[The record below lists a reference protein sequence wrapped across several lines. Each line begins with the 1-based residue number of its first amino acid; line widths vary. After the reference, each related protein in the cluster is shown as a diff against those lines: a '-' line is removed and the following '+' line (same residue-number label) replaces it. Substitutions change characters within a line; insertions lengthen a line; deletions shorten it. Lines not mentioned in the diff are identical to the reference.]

1 MYCNKNYQKKKKK
14 KKKIDE
20 NLKKQIF
27 NAYKFSKHDINKFML
42 LLEKVAYPSEHM
54 DDCEKFGSTLLPE
67 K

>member
-14 KKKIDE
+14 KFDE
-20 NLKKQIF
+20 NLKQQIF
-27 NAYKFSKHDINKFML
+27 NAYKFSKHDINKSML